1 MQASSVPTSFPAV
14 FANGAGTGYIRS
26 IPTASQIG
34 VTNGAASLTDGFPP
48 LCFLATSAGGVPP
61 FGQDMNG
68 ILNQITAGVQWFQ
81 VGGEPV
87 YSATYA
93 ATIGGYPSGAVLQSA
108 DGSGFWRNT
117 VDNNTTGPEATAASF
132 TGSIAGTTLTVT
144 AVASGTVMVGQTLS
158 GTGITAGTLI
168 TALGTGSGSTGTYT
182 VQTSQTVSSTT
193 ITAAGASNW
202 LPGKFYGTTAVTAA
216 GAAITL
222 TAAQAARD
230 IIVISGTLT
239 ANVQITFPALTKN
252 WYIVNQATLGSFT
265 LSVVVSGGTA
275 VSLAAGGSILRGNGT
290 NVLIDALQVAPA
302 TASQH
307 APQMAQVAG
316 VVGSVRNLA
325 MSVTAVSASATLTAD
340 EIIVETALGGVRYC
354 LPSFSKTINLAT
366 TGAGGMDTGTAPV
379 SGFVALYAIYNPT
392 TATAALLAT
401 NATSA
406 VAANVYG
413 GANMPSGYT
422 ASALI
427 SVWATTS
434 ASLFAVGAQVD
445 RRIYTASISALSTSS
460 PATSF
465 TAINIA
471 TCVPPNARTVNV
483 NANLSVSSA
492 LTTAVQIS
500 GASSGIGLSAL
511 SAYSNAGTVQTSF
524 TGVPLLT
531 KQTIYYTTG
540 SASTANITTAGYSI

>member
-26 IPTASQIG
+26 VPTASQIG
-34 VTNGAASLTDGFPP
+34 ITNGAASLTDGFPP

-68 ILNQITAGVQWFQ
+68 ILNQITAGVQWSQ
-81 VGGEPV
+81 VGGEPI
-87 YSATYA
+87 YNAAYA
-93 ATIGGYPSGAVLQSA
+93 ATIGGYPNGAVLQSA
-108 DGSGFWRNT
+108 DGAGFWRST
-117 VDNNTTGPEATAASF
+117 VDNNSTGPEATAASF

-202 LPGKFYGTTAVTAA
+202 VPGKFYGTTAVTAT
-216 GAAITL
+216 GSAITL

-307 APQMAQVAG
+307 AVQFGQVNTG
-316 VVGSVRNLA
+316 RLINVQTF
-325 MSVTAVSASATLTAD
+325 TASGTYTPTTGTNS
-340 EIIVETALGGVRYC
+340 IIVEVC
-354 LPSFSKTINLAT
+354 
-366 TGAGGMDTGTAPV
+366 GAGGAGGGASSANASPGGGGGGGSAARVRITTM
-379 SGFVALYAIYNPT
+379 PT
-392 TATAALLAT
+392 TVTVT
-401 NATSA
+401 
-406 VAANVYG
+406 VG
-413 GANMPSGYT
+413 GAGSGVSA
-422 ASALI
+422 ASGGAGGSSSFGSYVI
-427 SVWATTS
+427 AGGGAGGSFNSGSSFPV
-434 ASLFAVGAQVD
+434 ASSGGAG
-445 RRIYTASISALSTSS
+445 STS
-460 PATSF
+460 
-465 TAINIA
+465 
-471 TCVPPNARTVNV
+471 
-483 NANLSVSSA
+483 
-492 LTTAVQIS
+492 LTIS
-500 GASSGIGLSAL
+500 GASTMSASYGGQGGVGVVYTSGGVGLSGAGGNSL
-511 SAYSNAGTVQTSF
+511 IGQGANQVGTGTAGIAPFVNCGAGGSGACNNTSGGSNFSG
-524 TGVPLLT
+524 GG
-531 KQTIYYTTG
+531 G
-540 SASTANITTAGYSI
+540 SAGRIVVYEYA